1 MNCNIIIRGNTVHQQ
16 PAPHQEFDLW
26 ELQAAQLNPHRL
38 PHSESQRN
46 IARLLLLLLEG
57 AEQAACI
64 WVLSCQLDYKL
75 SGVAVTLVEFWQTS
89 FTELSACVP
98 NIQAASAFVVDADL
112 LVGVSRSDA
121 HVEGGRQALIII
133 EIELGYLQFVHR
145 ELWKLWSENEEYNS
159 SSDGNQ
165 NDLEQ
170 DQAYSPTKAPA

>member
-1 MNCNIIIRGNTVHQQ
+1 M
-16 PAPHQEFDLW
+16 
-26 ELQAAQLNPHRL
+26 
-38 PHSESQRN
+38 
-46 IARLLLLLLEG
+46 
-57 AEQAACI
+57 
-64 WVLSCQLDYKL
+64 
-75 SGVAVTLVEFWQTS
+75 TLVEFWQTS

-98 NIQAASAFVVDADL
+98 NTQAAAAFVVDADL

-121 HVEGGRQALIII
+121 DVEGGRQALIIV
-133 EIELGYLQFVHR
+133 EVELGYLQFVHR